1 MASVWIPSPIQN
13 YTQGESIVEVC
24 GKNIRELVNNL
35 EQDYPGIKHALVQD
49 GMLRPGV
56 SVAVDGKI
64 VYKGLLQQVSEGSE
78 VHFVPSIS
86 GG

>member
-1 MASVWIPSPIQN
+1 MVSVWIPSPMQN

-24 GKNIRELVNNL
+24 GKNIRELVDNL
-35 EQDYPGIKHALVQD
+35 EQDYPGIKSALVQD

-64 VYKGLLQQVSEGSE
+64 IHKGLLEQVSEGSE